1 MTEGRVALGLKVEA
15 GLGSNQHELMH
26 SINLP
31 YRSGT
36 QPQAV
41 YIR

>member
-1 MTEGRVALGLKVEA
+1 MTEGRGAECLESEA
-15 GLGSNQHELMH
+15 GLGSNQHELMQN
-26 SINLP
+26 INLP

-36 QPQAV
+36 QPLED